1 MNLRRVLAY
10 FPGVLLPLVLL
21 VLPFLSSPYLL
32 ALNSRATIFA
42 CAAVSLQFVVG
53 YAGLYSFGHAAFL
66 GIGAYTLLALGG
78 DAAVSLPVAMSAA
91 GLFALL
97 TGWFALATSG
107 VTFIMIT
114 LAFGQM
120 AYFVAQS
127 LSVFGGD
134 DGMALEKV
142 PTLFGS
148 PWLADPWNWNMFV
161 YGLMAYLFVF
171 VLSRID
177 RSRFG
182 RALQATRENPARAAA
197 SGFDVR
203 TTRLIA
209 YVISGAATGAAG
221 WMLAVQSAYV
231 SPAMFDWRNSGELLV
246 MVILG
251 GVKDCMCVGLA
262 AVLLVLAQEGLANYT
277 EHWRLILGPILVL
290 IVLRKAAVAVHA

>member
-1 MNLRRVLAY
+1 
-10 FPGVLLPLVLL
+10 
-21 VLPFLSSPYLL
+21 
-32 ALNSRATIFA
+32 
-42 CAAVSLQFVVG
+42 
-53 YAGLYSFGHAAFL
+53 
-66 GIGAYTLLALGG
+66 
-78 DAAVSLPVAMSAA
+78 
-91 GLFALL
+91 
-97 TGWFALATSG
+97 
-107 VTFIMIT
+107 MIT

-134 DGMALEKV
+134 DGMALEQV
-142 PTLFGS
+142 PTLFGHTWLND
-148 PWLADPWNWNMFV
+148 PWLWNMFV
-161 YGLMAYLFVF
+161 YGMMGLFVF
-171 VLSRID
+171 LSGRLD

-203 TTRLIA
+203 ATRLIA

-231 SPAMFDWRNSGELLV
+231 SPAMLDWRNSGELLV

-251 GVKDCMCVGLA
+251 GVTTCTGAGLA
-262 AVLLVLAQEGLANYT
+262 AVLLVLVQEGLANFT

-290 IVLRKAAVAVHA
+290 IVLRKAVVTARA